1 MVKLVGNEKM
11 ANAITHTGK
20 FHADEVF
27 CTVIIEKLLGD
38 VQVFRTFK
46 VPENLASNVI
56 VYDVGCGELDH
67 HQKGGNGCRK
77 NGVPY
82 AAAGLVWLKYGRTVL
97 QAMGCRKEH
106 QDAVLNWVDRDLI
119 QGIDAVDNG
128 KMPQAE
134 YPCQPMTISR
144 VIGDLNPTWDSDE
157 GTSDA
162 GFLKACDIARI
173 VLDNAIKQAISKAR
187 AKEIVER
194 AIERSQDH
202 IMVLEKFVPWQDS
215 VFASDSSKATDLW
228 FVVFPSNRGGYNFQS
243 VPDSLGSFGQ
253 RKAVPA
259 SWKGLSGEA
268 LQKETGVTD
277 ATFCHPAGFI
287 GGAQTLDGALDLAR
301 KAVNS

>member
-1 MVKLVGNEKM
+1 MIKIETNEKM

-46 VPENLASNVI
+46 VPENLKSNI
-56 VYDVGCGELDH
+56 IIYDVGGGELDH

-82 AAAGLVWLKYGRTVL
+82 AAAGLVWLKYGHTVL
-97 QAMGCRKEH
+97 QTMGCPNEQ

-134 YPCQPMTISR
+134 YPCQPMTISK
-144 VIGDLNPTWDSDE
+144 VIGDLNPTWDSE
-157 GTSDA
+157 TSTDA

-173 VLDNAIKQAISKAR
+173 ALDNAIKQAISKAR
-187 AKEIVER
+187 AQEIVES

-202 IMVLEKFVPWQDS
+202 IMVLEKFAPWQEYI
-215 VFASDSSKATDLW
+215 FASESGKAKEIW
-228 FVVFPSNRGGYNFQS
+228 IVVFPSNRGGYNFQV

-253 RKAVPA
+253 RKAVPN